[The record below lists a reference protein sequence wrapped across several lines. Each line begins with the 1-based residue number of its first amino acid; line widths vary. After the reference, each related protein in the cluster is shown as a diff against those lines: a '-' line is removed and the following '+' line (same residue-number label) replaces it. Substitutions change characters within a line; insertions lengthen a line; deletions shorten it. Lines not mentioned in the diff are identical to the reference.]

1 LDPDR
6 SLQTHLRSAVHA
18 MDQSSQ
24 RRGAR
29 QADDEKGSAEMLGDL
44 MSGFFEQ
51 SRAMLDPTSK
61 NIPPPQ
67 LRENLAQKLR
77 AGAASQSKPATVRQP
92 RRGSLSK
99 AARLRME
106 AELMAAGPSAAPQVV
121 PQPTRSPPANNSSMS
136 PPDTPGDEQL
146 RPIQTHSQKIPSP
159 SGTLDNEI
167 KGTDARNFVRPR
179 TNSNDTRVVRCRA
192 TSKEERK
199 AEEKELMEEFRRQ
212 ELSTWMDS
220 DSGADAEAVT
230 FDPDV
235 RFVPYRPYVK
245 SR

>member
-1 LDPDR
+1 MDLDR
-6 SLQTHLRSAVHA
+6 SLQTHLRSAARA

-29 QADDEKGSAEMLGDL
+29 QADDEKGSAEILGDL

-61 NIPPPQ
+61 TIPPPPQ
-67 LRENLAQKLR
+67 LRDNLAQKLR
-77 AGAASQSKPATVRQP
+77 AGAAPKPAVRQP

-106 AELMAAGPSAAPQVV
+106 AELMAAGPSTAPRAV

-146 RPIQTHSQKIPSP
+146 RPIQTHSQKTPSP
-159 SGTLDNEI
+159 DNEI

-179 TNSNDTRVVRCRA
+179 TNSNETRVVRCRA

-199 AEEKELMEEFRRQ
+199 AEEKELMAEFRRQ

-220 DSGADAEAVT
+220 DSGVDAEAVT